1 MVLLTGS
8 QVASPAPWS
17 SDRQRPGGACRTT
30 EQCRLGK
37 GLSQGSQHRR
47 TLLLPAAPSAPRLCS
62 SLRAPE
68 LLFLGALTSPRC
80 PRPAPCQVQAAS
92 RCRQAALSPRGGCL
106 QPRAARSH
114 SKPPAAPGAGA
125 AVPPPP
131 PATTREEHL
140 PAVTNLAESGLRLR
154 CSQSPREILMSRRI
168 YGPIWKSTFGHYENI
183 NIGSPEVLEQLLRQE
198 GKYPMRSDMALWKE
212 HRDTRRLPYGPFT
225 EEGERWYRLRQ
236 VLNKRL
242 LKPSEAALYAGAIGE
257 VVSDLMVR
265 LRDER
270 SRSPSGVL
278 VCDVANLLYRFAL
291 EGISYILFE
300 TRIGCLRRQVPAE
313 TQHFIDSINL
323 MFKNSIFATVLP
335 RWTRKVLPFWGR
347 YLDSWDT
354 IFAFGKTLIDRKME
368 ELEGQVERGK
378 EVSGYLSYLLA
389 SGRLSLEEVYG
400 SVAELLLAG
409 VDTVRAGHQAVNPG
423 LVVWVA
429 GAQMRPAPAL
439 TLPVSWP
446 RIYPVV
452 PTNARV
458 FWEKDIVIGDYL
470 FPKNTLFVLAHYAMS
485 HDETHFPEPERFL
498 PQRWLRGYGSP
509 HHPFSSIPFGYGV
522 RACVG
527 RRIAELEMHL
537 ALARIIQAF
546 EVRPDP
552 RGVEV
557 TSVSRIVLVADKPIN
572 LEFVARP
579 AAP

>member
-1 MVLLTGS
+1 MLEAAGLGS
-8 QVASPAPWS
+8 ADGRCSGPAPS
-17 SDRQRPGGACRTT
+17 PSPVH
-30 EQCRLGK
+30 
-37 GLSQGSQHRR
+37 GS
-47 TLLLPAAPSAPRLCS
+47 
-62 SLRAPE
+62 
-68 LLFLGALTSPRC
+68 C
-80 PRPAPCQVQAAS
+80 PRPCCPLLGYATLKDPPGPPCIPGMDEECAH
-92 RCRQAALSPRGGCL
+92 L
-106 QPRAARSH
+106 Q
-114 SKPPAAPGAGA
+114 G
-125 AVPPPP
+125 
-131 PATTREEHL
+131 
-140 PAVTNLAESGLRLR
+140 
-154 CSQSPREILMSRRI
+154 LMSRRI
-168 YGPIWKSTFGHYENI
+168 YGPIWKSTFGHYQNI
-183 NIGSPEVLEQLLRQE
+183 NIGSPVVLEQLLRQE

-242 LKPSEAALYAGAIGE
+242 LKPSEALLYADAIGE

-265 LRDER
+265 LREER

-278 VCDVANLLYRFAL
+278 VGDVANLLYRFAL

-300 TRIGCLRRQVPAE
+300 TRIGCLKQQVPAE

-335 RWTRKVLPFWGR
+335 RWSRKVLPFWDR

-354 IFAFGKTLIDRKME
+354 IFAFGKTLIDRKMK
-368 ELEGQVERGK
+368 ELEGQVEGGK

-389 SGRLSLEEVYG
+389 SGRLSLDEVYG

-409 VDTVRAGHQAVNPG
+409 VDTTSNTLSWALYHLSRDLGIQETLYQELKAVVPPDRFPRAEDIPKMPMLRAIIKE
-423 LVVWVA
+423 
-429 GAQMRPAPAL
+429 
-439 TLPVSWP
+439 TLRV
-446 RIYPVV
+446 YPVV

-458 FWEKDIVIGDYL
+458 FYEKDIIIGDYL

-485 HDETHFPEPERFL
+485 HDETYFPEPERFL

-572 LEFVARP
+572 LEFIARP
-579 AAP
+579 GAP

>member
-1 MVLLTGS
+1 MALAQGACVVLG
-8 QVASPAPWS
+8 
-17 SDRQRPGGACRTT
+17 DEGRGRPGCS
-30 EQCRLGK
+30 
-37 GLSQGSQHRR
+37 LSAEGGGQLLCPAHTSLQALLHPGVGDRILTR
-47 TLLLPAAPSAPRLCS
+47 IGDLLLPLVGGRRLGSANAEG
-62 SLRAPE
+62 SLGCVQSTLDTYRT
-68 LLFLGALTSPRC
+68 GSGQGGTD
-80 PRPAPCQVQAAS
+80 PAPV
-92 RCRQAALSPRGGCL
+92 LST
-106 QPRAARSH
+106 
-114 SKPPAAPGAGA
+114 APA
-125 AVPPPP
+125 AVPI
-131 PATTREEHL
+131 TL
-140 PAVTNLAESGLRLR
+140 LCSGA
-154 CSQSPREILMSRRI
+154 SQLMSRRI

-225 EEGERWYRLRQ
+225 EEGERWYRLRPG
-236 VLNKRL
+236 LNK
-242 LKPSEAALYAGAIGE
+242 

-278 VCDVANLLYRFAL
+278 VGDMANLLYRFAL

-300 TRIGCLRRQVPAE
+300 TRIGCLKRQVPAE
-313 TQHFIDSINL
+313 TQHFINSINL

-409 VDTVRAGHQAVNPG
+409 VDTTSNTLSWALYLLSRDPCIQEALYQELTAIVPPDRVPGAEDIPKMPLLRAVIKE
-423 LVVWVA
+423 
-429 GAQMRPAPAL
+429 
-439 TLPVSWP
+439 TL

-485 HDETHFPEPERFL
+485 HDET
-498 PQRWLRGYGSP
+498 
-509 HHPFSSIPFGYGV
+509 
-522 RACVG
+522 
-527 RRIAELEMHL
+527 
-537 ALARIIQAF
+537 
-546 EVRPDP
+546 
-552 RGVEV
+552 
-557 TSVSRIVLVADKPIN
+557 
-572 LEFVARP
+572 
-579 AAP
+579 

>member
-1 MVLLTGS
+1 
-8 QVASPAPWS
+8 Q
-17 SDRQRPGGACRTT
+17 
-30 EQCRLGK
+30 
-37 GLSQGSQHRR
+37 
-47 TLLLPAAPSAPRLCS
+47 
-62 SLRAPE
+62 
-68 LLFLGALTSPRC
+68 
-80 PRPAPCQVQAAS
+80 
-92 RCRQAALSPRGGCL
+92 
-106 QPRAARSH
+106 
-114 SKPPAAPGAGA
+114 
-125 AVPPPP
+125 
-131 PATTREEHL
+131 
-140 PAVTNLAESGLRLR
+140 
-154 CSQSPREILMSRRI
+154 LMSRRI

-183 NIGSPEVLEQLLRQE
+183 NIGSPVVLEQLLRQE

-242 LKPSEAALYAGAIGE
+242 LKPSEAVLYADAIGE
-257 VVSDLMVR
+257 VV
-265 LRDER
+265 
-270 SRSPSGVL
+270 PSGVL
-278 VCDVANLLYRFAL
+278 VGDVANLLYRFAL

-300 TRIGCLRRQVPAE
+300 TRIGCLKQQVPAE
-313 TQHFIDSINL
+313 TQRFIDSINL

-335 RWTRKVLPFWGR
+335 RWSRKVLPFWDR

-354 IFAFGKTLIDRKME
+354 IFAFGKTLIDRKMK

-389 SGRLSLEEVYG
+389 SGRLSLDEVYG

-409 VDTVRAGHQAVNPG
+409 VDTTSNTLSWALYHLSRDPGIQEALYQELKAVVPADRFPAAEDIPKMPMLRAVIKE
-423 LVVWVA
+423 
-429 GAQMRPAPAL
+429 
-439 TLPVSWP
+439 TLRV
-446 RIYPVV
+446 YPVV

-458 FWEKDIVIGDYL
+458 FYEKDIVIGDYL
-470 FPKNTLFVLAHYAMS
+470 FPKNVSGDSAIGNPHCAQWGQAG
-485 HDETHFPEPERFL
+485 RFL
-498 PQRWLRGYGSP
+498 PQRWLRGHGSP

-546 EVRPDP
+546 EVLPDP

-572 LEFVARP
+572 LEFIARP
-579 AAP
+579 

>member
-1 MVLLTGS
+1 
-8 QVASPAPWS
+8 
-17 SDRQRPGGACRTT
+17 
-30 EQCRLGK
+30 
-37 GLSQGSQHRR
+37 
-47 TLLLPAAPSAPRLCS
+47 
-62 SLRAPE
+62 
-68 LLFLGALTSPRC
+68 
-80 PRPAPCQVQAAS
+80 
-92 RCRQAALSPRGGCL
+92 L
-106 QPRAARSH
+106 Q
-114 SKPPAAPGAGA
+114 
-125 AVPPPP
+125 
-131 PATTREEHL
+131 
-140 PAVTNLAESGLRLR
+140 
-154 CSQSPREILMSRRI
+154 LMSRRI

-183 NIGSPEVLEQLLRQE
+183 NIGSPVVLEQLLRQE

-242 LKPSEAALYAGAIGE
+242 LKPSEAVLYADAIGE

-265 LRDER
+265 LREER

-278 VCDVANLLYRFAL
+278 VGDVANLLYRFAL
-291 EGISYILFE
+291 EGRGVLPLVPALPRFSHPRRGLDVACPPAGISYILFE
-300 TRIGCLRRQVPAE
+300 TRIGCLKQQVPAE
-313 TQHFIDSINL
+313 TQRFIDSINL

-335 RWTRKVLPFWGR
+335 RWSRKVLPFWDR

-354 IFAFGKTLIDRKME
+354 IFAFGKTLIDKKME

-389 SGRLSLEEVYG
+389 SGRLSLDEVYG

-409 VDTVRAGHQAVNPG
+409 VDTTSNTLSWALYHLSRDQGIQETLYQELKAVVPADRFPGAEDIPKMPMLRAIIKE
-423 LVVWVA
+423 
-429 GAQMRPAPAL
+429 
-439 TLPVSWP
+439 TLRV
-446 RIYPVV
+446 YPVV

-458 FWEKDIVIGDYL
+458 FYEKDIVIGDYL

-485 HDETHFPEPERFL
+485 HDETYFPEPERFL
-498 PQRWLRGYGSP
+498 PQRWLRGHGSP

-572 LEFVARP
+572 LEFIARP
-579 AAP
+579 

>member
-1 MVLLTGS
+1 
-8 QVASPAPWS
+8 
-17 SDRQRPGGACRTT
+17 
-30 EQCRLGK
+30 
-37 GLSQGSQHRR
+37 
-47 TLLLPAAPSAPRLCS
+47 
-62 SLRAPE
+62 
-68 LLFLGALTSPRC
+68 
-80 PRPAPCQVQAAS
+80 
-92 RCRQAALSPRGGCL
+92 
-106 QPRAARSH
+106 
-114 SKPPAAPGAGA
+114 
-125 AVPPPP
+125 
-131 PATTREEHL
+131 
-140 PAVTNLAESGLRLR
+140 
-154 CSQSPREILMSRRI
+154 MSRRI

-183 NIGSPEVLEQLLRQE
+183 NIGSPVVLEQLLRQE

-212 HRDTRRLPYGPFT
+212 HRDTRHLPYGPFT

-242 LKPSEAALYAGAIGE
+242 LKPSEAVLYADAIGE

-270 SRSPSGVL
+270 RRSPSGVL
-278 VCDVANLLYRFAL
+278 VGDVANLLYRFAL

-300 TRIGCLRRQVPAE
+300 TRIGCLKQQVPAE
-313 TQHFIDSINL
+313 TQRFIDSINL

-335 RWTRKVLPFWGR
+335 RWSRKVLPFWDR

-354 IFAFGKTLIDRKME
+354 IFAFGKKLIDRKMK

-389 SGRLSLEEVYG
+389 SGRLSLDEVYG

-409 VDTVRAGHQAVNPG
+409 VDTTSNTLSWALYHLSRDPGIQETLYQELKAVVPPDRFPGPEDIPKMPMLRAIIKE
-423 LVVWVA
+423 
-429 GAQMRPAPAL
+429 
-439 TLPVSWP
+439 TLRV
-446 RIYPVV
+446 YPVV

-458 FWEKDIVIGDYL
+458 FYEKDIIIGDYH

-485 HDETHFPEPERFL
+485 HDETYFPEPERFL
-498 PQRWLRGYGSP
+498 PQRWLRGHGSP

-572 LEFVARP
+572 LEFIARP
-579 AAP
+579 GFP

>member
-1 MVLLTGS
+1 MAGPS
-8 QVASPAPWS
+8 
-17 SDRQRPGGACRTT
+17 GGA
-30 EQCRLGK
+30 
-37 GLSQGSQHRR
+37 RR
-47 TLLLPAAPSAPRLCS
+47 PLLPLLLRPR
-62 SLRAPE
+62 
-68 LLFLGALTSPRC
+68 
-80 PRPAPCQVQAAS
+80 
-92 RCRQAALSPRGGCL
+92 
-106 QPRAARSH
+106 
-114 SKPPAAPGAGA
+114 
-125 AVPPPP
+125 PPPP
-131 PATTREEHL
+131 PPRSSPGPPRRTGGSAAAAAGPARLKGPEEL
-140 PAVTNLAESGLRLR
+140 PGPGLFRTFVWLFLRGYLLHTHRL
-154 CSQSPREILMSRRI
+154 QLMSRRI

-183 NIGSPEVLEQLLRQE
+183 NIGSPVVLEQLLRQE

-242 LKPSEAALYAGAIGE
+242 LKPSEAVLYADAIGE

-265 LRDER
+265 LREER

-278 VCDVANLLYRFAL
+278 VGDVANLLYRFAL

-300 TRIGCLRRQVPAE
+300 TRIGCLKQQVPAD
-313 TQHFIDSINL
+313 TQRFIDSINL

-335 RWTRKVLPFWGR
+335 RWSRKVLPFWDR

-389 SGRLSLEEVYG
+389 SGRLSLDEVYG

-409 VDTVRAGHQAVNPG
+409 VDTTSNTLSWALYHLSRDQGIQETLYQELKAVVPAHRFPGAEDITKMPMLRAVIKE
-423 LVVWVA
+423 
-429 GAQMRPAPAL
+429 
-439 TLPVSWP
+439 TLRV
-446 RIYPVV
+446 YPVV

-458 FWEKDIVIGDYL
+458 FYEKDIVIGDYL

-485 HDETHFPEPERFL
+485 HDETYFPEPERFL
-498 PQRWLRGYGSP
+498 PQRWLRGHGSP

-572 LEFVARP
+572 LEFIARP
-579 AAP
+579 EAP

>member
-1 MVLLTGS
+1 L
-8 QVASPAPWS
+8 QV
-17 SDRQRPGGACRTT
+17 
-30 EQCRLGK
+30 
-37 GLSQGSQHRR
+37 
-47 TLLLPAAPSAPRLCS
+47 
-62 SLRAPE
+62 
-68 LLFLGALTSPRC
+68 
-80 PRPAPCQVQAAS
+80 
-92 RCRQAALSPRGGCL
+92 
-106 QPRAARSH
+106 
-114 SKPPAAPGAGA
+114 
-125 AVPPPP
+125 
-131 PATTREEHL
+131 
-140 PAVTNLAESGLRLR
+140 
-154 CSQSPREILMSRRI
+154 MSRRL

-183 NIGSPEVLEQLLRQE
+183 NIGSPVVLEQLLRQE

-242 LKPSEAALYAGAIGE
+242 LKPSEALLYADAIGE

-278 VCDVANLLYRFAL
+278 VGDVANLLYRFAL
-291 EGISYILFE
+291 EGRVVLPLVPALPWSSHPHGSLHEAFSPTGISYILFE
-300 TRIGCLRRQVPAE
+300 TRIGCLKQQVPAE
-313 TQHFIDSINL
+313 TQRFIDSINL

-335 RWTRKVLPFWGR
+335 RWSRKVLPFWDR

-354 IFAFGKTLIDRKME
+354 IFAFGKNLIDRKME

-389 SGRLSLEEVYG
+389 SGRLSLDEVYG

-409 VDTVRAGHQAVNPG
+409 VDTTSNTLSWALYHLSRDPGIQETLYQELKAVVPANRFPAAEDIPKMPMLRAVIKE
-423 LVVWVA
+423 
-429 GAQMRPAPAL
+429 
-439 TLPVSWP
+439 TLRV
-446 RIYPVV
+446 YPVV

-458 FWEKDIVIGDYL
+458 FYEKDIVIGDYL

-485 HDETHFPEPERFL
+485 HDETYFPEPERFL
-498 PQRWLRGYGSP
+498 PQRWLRGHGSP

-537 ALARIIQAF
+537 ALARMIQAF

-572 LEFVARP
+572 LEFIARP
-579 AAP
+579 